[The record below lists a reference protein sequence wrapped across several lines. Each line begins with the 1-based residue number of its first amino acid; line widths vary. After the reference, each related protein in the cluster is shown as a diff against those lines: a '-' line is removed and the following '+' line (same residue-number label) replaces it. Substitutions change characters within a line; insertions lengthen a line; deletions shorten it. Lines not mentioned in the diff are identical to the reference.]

1 MKLLTVHYDSY
12 LTEQKLVKLMQNI
25 YGVNNIVSQYKDKQ
39 DTYKRYTYDIFIKSE
54 CILVE
59 FDGDQ
64 HYSNIDTIKRDMIKN
79 TIIDNSHLYSRIIRI
94 PYFVQLTTEVFS
106 HLFQKDNV
114 IIDQDYPHGF
124 IDKKAKL
131 PSNYCSH
138 GELKFLEDLER
149 FSYIKEDILD
159 SLKRGA
165 VDRDYIVGIGM
176 LKNLI

>member
-1 MKLLTVHYDSY
+1 MKVITAHYDGY
-12 LTEQKLVKLMQNI
+12 LTEKKLVLMLIDI
-25 YGVNNIVSQYKDKQ
+25 YGIDNIVSRYKDKQ
-39 DTYKRYTYDIFIKSE
+39 DIYKRYTYDIFIKSE

-138 GELKFLEDLER
+138 GELKFLEDLEQ